1 MKLPAPFIQLPIS
14 FDAAALAREIAQIE
28 DAHWRPHPGGMPGNS
43 ALTLVTTD
51 GDPDSDETAG
61 KMRPTPWLLRLPY
74 LMQVL
79 EALGATWGRSRLMR
93 LSGQSEVSPHVDVNY
108 YWRER
113 MRVHVPIITT
123 PSVRFHCGDS
133 EVNMAAGECW
143 IFDTWRRHCVL
154 NHGDDTRI
162 HLVADTV
169 GGERFWDLVSQGR
182 TPEQREPGWQPMR
195 MDPRAGNAVP
205 ALDFESFNVPVVMSP
220 WELREHIVFL
230 LNDAENA
237 PQLAAIQ
244 VTLQRFSHSWHAL
257 WSCHGTDPGGFPR
270 YQALLERTQQA
281 LVGQGVAQIALRNGG
296 RLMQALNAH
305 IFTVALN
312 GPKAVPAAALSPGN
326 DSAPTAE
333 PVGQSGTLVRP

>member
-14 FDAAALAREIAQIE
+14 FDAVALAREISQVE

-43 ALTLVTTD
+43 ALTLITTE

-108 YWRER
+108 YWRQR

-123 PSVRFHCGDS
+123 SSVRFHCGDS

-169 GGERFWDLVSQGR
+169 GGERFWDLVAQGR
-182 TPEQREPGWQPMR
+182 TPEQREPGWQPR
-195 MDPRAGNAVP
+195 RLDPRAGRGSTSGAT
-205 ALDFESFNVPVVMSP
+205 A
-220 WELREHIVFL
+220 
-230 LNDAENA
+230 
-237 PQLAAIQ
+237 
-244 VTLQRFSHSWHAL
+244 
-257 WSCHGTDPGGFPR
+257 
-270 YQALLERTQQA
+270 
-281 LVGQGVAQIALRNGG
+281 
-296 RLMQALNAH
+296 
-305 IFTVALN
+305 
-312 GPKAVPAAALSPGN
+312 GPPSPAA
-326 DSAPTAE
+326 
-333 PVGQSGTLVRP
+333 SGTTPWGWSGCWTAARPPATGRPCAAPGRPRSGS